1 MPSLSDFGLTPDP
14 RESERRRARREAQ
27 YPDESGA
34 RRLPRET
41 DSDAVA
47 RYRAYEA
54 RQRADAEALDEEV
67 ELPGVSRHD
76 AGILFGIGVGLGV
89 AALAVVGGLYLGGAL
104 GRPVLGAGP
113 EPTPLSSELG
123 QTALGEANDARA
135 LELSRV
141 APFLVHQTAT
151 SPLPAQLNSPDIEVI
166 DESAPPPNA
175 SPKAAS
181 EPQSSAPANGT
192 SSGLANELEELQNS
206 LPLRG
211 PVASPRE
218 PSNSTSAPEPS
229 VPPPAEPTAP
239 AETSAPETGNPY

>member
-1 MPSLSDFGLTPDP
+1 MPSLSDFGLAPDP
-14 RESERRRARREAQ
+14 RESERRRARREVQ

-34 RRLPRET
+34 RRLPRDA

-113 EPTPLSSELG
+113 EPTLLSSELG
-123 QTALGEANDARA
+123 QTALEEANDTRA

-141 APFLVHQTAT
+141 APFLVREPTPA
-151 SPLPAQLNSPDIEVI
+151 PLPAQLNSPDIQVI
-166 DESAPPPNA
+166 DEAAPK
-175 SPKAAS
+175 SAS
-181 EPQSSAPANGT
+181 EPESSAPAKGT

-229 VPPPAEPTAP
+229 VPPPADPTAP
-239 AETSAPETGNPY
+239 AETSAPESGNPY